1 MFKLPNGSFTAC
13 ISISCSSQLSYMT
26 SNLHYELKFKYI
38 QNFFKLLL
46 APSPTSYRKVGIT

>member
-1 MFKLPNGSFTAC
+1 MFKIPNDSFTAH

-38 QNFFKLLL
+38 WNLFKLLL
-46 APSPTSYRKVGIT
+46 APSLTSYRKVGIT